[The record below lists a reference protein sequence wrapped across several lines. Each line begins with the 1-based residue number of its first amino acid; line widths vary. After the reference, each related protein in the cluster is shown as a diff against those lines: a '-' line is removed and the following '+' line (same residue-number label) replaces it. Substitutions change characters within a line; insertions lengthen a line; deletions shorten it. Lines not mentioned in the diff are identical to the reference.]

1 MRGAGGSEGG
11 IGQFFIGLVM
21 MIAGGYLFLS
31 AVQVSVGSM
40 GFGLGLFHFGT
51 FNVTSG
57 MVFVP
62 FMFGVGML
70 FYSARNP
77 IGWILAGAS
86 IVMLA
91 FGIITNLRMHLRPMN
106 AFELMT
112 IIVLAVGGLG
122 LLLNSLR
129 RFDSS

>member
-31 AVQVSVGSM
+31 AVQVSVGPF
-40 GFGLGLFHFGT
+40 GFGLGLFRLGG

-62 FMFGVGML
+62 FIFGVGML
-70 FYSARNP
+70 FYNARNP

-91 FGIITNLRMHLRPMN
+91 FGIITNLRMYLRPMN